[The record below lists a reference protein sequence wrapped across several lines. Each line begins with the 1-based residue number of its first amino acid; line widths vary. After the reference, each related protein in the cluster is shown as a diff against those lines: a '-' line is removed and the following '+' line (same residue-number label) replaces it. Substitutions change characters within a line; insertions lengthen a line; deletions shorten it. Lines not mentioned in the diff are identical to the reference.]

1 MFKRLLS
8 VGGYTLLSRVA
19 GFLRDIL
26 MAAVLGDGV
35 LSDAFFVAWRLPN
48 SFRGIFAEGA
58 FNVAFI
64 PRYASAREKQGEEA
78 AAEFADNVYSWQVA
92 AQVVLLLVALALMTW
107 IVRVMAP
114 GFSQHAGETEL
125 ATALSRITFPYLI
138 LTVIAVQLSAMMN
151 AHGRFAAAAAWSIFL
166 NLSMIA
172 TLLMARFHPNVFPNE
187 AAYAAAIGVLVAGF
201 IQYVFIVW
209 AAARHGLRLRLRM
222 PRWTPEAKNFLG
234 ALGAAT
240 LGSASVQIAL
250 FFDTLIASFF
260 PGVLTAVNYADRID
274 QLPLGTLGIA
284 LATVLLPEMS
294 TLIAKGDEKGAHA
307 AQNRSAALG
316 LFLTLPFAAAFVLVP
331 QTIMRGIFVHGQFH
345 VDAADVSALALAGYG
360 VGLPAF
366 VLVRVIA
373 ATFYARHDTATP
385 VRATLLAVAVNVGL
399 KFVLVWGLHLGA
411 LGVALGT
418 SLGSWANVS
427 LLVFLAHRRGLIE
440 IDGVF
445 WRALWPSLL
454 AAVATGGAA
463 LAGAVLGV
471 HVIAQESTLQRE
483 VALGLAVLFGVIA
496 YGAVGLAFR
505 RRLPLMRA

>member
-1 MFKRLLS
+1 MLRRLLS

-26 MAAVLGDGV
+26 MAAVLGDGL

-64 PRYASAREKQGEEA
+64 PRYAAAREKRGEEEA
-78 AAEFADNVYSWQVA
+78 ARFADDVYSWQMA
-92 AQVVLLLVALALMTW
+92 AQVVLLVVALALMFW
-107 IVRVMAP
+107 IVRIMAP
-114 GFSQHAGETEL
+114 GFAAHPGESEL
-125 ATALSRITFPYLI
+125 ATTLSRITFPYLI
-138 LTVIAVQLSAMMN
+138 LTVIAVQLSAMLN
-151 AHGRFAAAAAWSIFL
+151 AHGKFAAAAAWSIFL
-166 NLSMIA
+166 NLAMIA
-172 TLLMARFHPNVFPNE
+172 TLLAARFFPN
-187 AAYAAAIGVLVAGF
+187 AAYAAASGVLLAGA
-201 IQYVFIVW
+201 IQYVFIIW
-209 AAARHGLRLRLRM
+209 AAARSGLRLRLKL

-294 TLIAKGDEKGAHA
+294 TLIAKGDEKGAQA
-307 AQNRSAALG
+307 VQNRSAALG
-316 LFLTLPFAAAFVLVP
+316 LFLTLPFAAAFILVP
-331 QTIMRGIFVHGQFH
+331 QTIMRGIFAHGAFH
-345 VDAADVSALALAGYG
+345 LDAADVSASALAAYG

-373 ATFYARHDTATP
+373 ATFYSRHDTATP

-399 KFVLVWGLHLGA
+399 KFVLVWGFHLGA
-411 LGVALGT
+411 FGIALGT

-427 LLVFLAHRRGLIE
+427 LLVFLAHRRGLLKL
-440 IDGVF
+440 DDTF
-445 WRALWPSLL
+445 LRALAPSLL
-454 AAVATGGAA
+454 AAAATGGAA
-463 LAGAVLGV
+463 LLGASLAPMAVPHAGVF
-471 HVIAQESTLQRE
+471 QRE
-483 VALGLAVLFGVIA
+483 VALGLAVIFGLIA
-496 YGAVGLAFR
+496 YGTVGLAFR
-505 RRLPLMRA
+505 RRLPFMRA